1 VLLNSPV
8 QFESARISSP
18 DRIYFDL
25 HNTRLGPAA
34 SQRITPTDSDNGML
48 KWVRAAQ
55 NTDDMVRVVLD
66 ASGAK
71 YYTAQVLT
79 DPYRLVID
87 VHAQPVPGEAN
98 PSGPQTSASTTP
110 STVAGP
116 ARIGSRSLARALGL
130 KINRIAIDPGH
141 GGSDTGAMGPHGLL
155 EKDLCLD
162 VAMRLGQLIE
172 NNIYGAQVVYTRKD
186 DTFVALERRTDI
198 ANDANADLF
207 VSIHANSSDIHN
219 VRGVETYYLNLS
231 SSPETMQLVTRENAL
246 GISALHDLPNLLQKI
261 ARNEKTSES
270 KQLAERIQDALSS
283 RLQLVSRG
291 ETNRGVKQAPFIVL
305 TGAKMPAILSEISFV
320 SNARDESLLLESAQR
335 QRVAEGLY
343 RGIAAYLDSLN
354 SAPRR
359 QDSLVSEN
367 RQRIA
372 GETNLDTRTAAKTP

>member
-1 VLLNSPV
+1 
-8 QFESARISSP
+8 
-18 DRIYFDL
+18 
-25 HNTRLGPAA
+25 
-34 SQRITPTDSDNGML
+34 M
-48 KWVRAAQ
+48 
-55 NTDDMVRVVLD
+55 
-66 ASGAK
+66 
-71 YYTAQVLT
+71 
-79 DPYRLVID
+79 ID
-87 VHAQPVPGEAN
+87 VHAQPVTGGAN
-98 PSGPQTSASTTP
+98 PSGPQIGASTAP
-110 STVAGP
+110 SAVAGP
-116 ARIGSRSLARALGL
+116 AARIGSRSLARALGL

-172 NNIYGAQVVYTRKD
+172 NNISGAEVVYTRKD
-186 DTFVALERRTDI
+186 DRFVALERRTDI

-207 VSIHANSSDIHN
+207 VSIHANSSDIRN

-231 SSPETMQLVTRENAL
+231 SSPESMQLVTRENAL
-246 GISALHDLPNLLQKI
+246 GIEALHDLPNLLQKI

-270 KQLAERIQDALSS
+270 KQLAQRIQDALSS

-354 SAPRR
+354 AAPRR

-367 RQRIA
+367 RQRIS
-372 GETNLDTRTAAKTP
+372 GETNLDTRATAVKTR